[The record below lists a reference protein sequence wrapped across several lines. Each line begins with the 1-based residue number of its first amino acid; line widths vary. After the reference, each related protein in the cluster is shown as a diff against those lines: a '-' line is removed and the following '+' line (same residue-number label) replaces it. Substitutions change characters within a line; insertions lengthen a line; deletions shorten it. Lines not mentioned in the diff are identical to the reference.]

1 MPQTRCRPTTLA
13 IRFALLLAA
22 TGCAT
27 GPPPAAPLGPP
38 TLHEKLGWI
47 LRLEDQRVL
56 RDPAAPPRPETPA
69 EPQPAHDPD
78 AVSGPAPASGV
89 EDPPPATR
97 RPVPDLRDLLTDAAP
112 RIRRRA
118 ALAVG
123 RVGHADGV
131 KPVLSV
137 GENLAFWAAI
147 SETRSETVGHRVQTA
162 LSRVGLDSLSEMP
175 ARFLSAGQR
184 RRLNLARLLA
194 APARLWL
201 LDEPAAG
208 LDEGSAAVLES
219 MIASHLAR
227 GGMAVV
233 ATHDAVPAGARR
245 LELP

>member
-1 MPQTRCRPTTLA
+1 MVAFSGTQLTC
-13 IRFALLLAA
+13 IRGERLVFEDLGFSVDEGTALYLTGVNGSGKSSLLRVMAALLR
-22 TGCAT
+22 
-27 GPPPAAPLGPP
+27 PAAG
-38 TLHEKLGWI
+38 EMRWNEMDVWDDI
-47 LRLEDQRVL
+47 
-56 RDPAAPPRPETPA
+56 
-69 EPQPAHDPD
+69 PAHHDR
-78 AVSGPAPASGV
+78 
-89 EDPPPATR
+89 TR
-97 RPVPDLRDLLTDAAP
+97 Y
-112 RIRRRA
+112 
-118 ALAVG
+118 
-123 RVGHADGV
+123 VGHADGV

-147 SETRSETVGHRVQTA
+147 SETRPEPAGHGVRTA
-162 LSRVGLDSLSEMP
+162 LSRVGLGELSEMP

-194 APARLWL
+194 SPARLWL

>member
-1 MPQTRCRPTTLA
+1 MVAFSGTQLTCIRGERLVFKDLSFSVEEGTALYLTGTNGSGKSSLLRVMATLQRPA
-13 IRFALLLAA
+13 GGEMRWNEADVWDDI
-22 TGCAT
+22 
-27 GPPPAAPLGPP
+27 
-38 TLHEKLGWI
+38 
-47 LRLEDQRVL
+47 
-56 RDPAAPPRPETPA
+56 
-69 EPQPAHDPD
+69 PAHHDR
-78 AVSGPAPASGV
+78 
-89 EDPPPATR
+89 TR
-97 RPVPDLRDLLTDAAP
+97 Y
-112 RIRRRA
+112 
-118 ALAVG
+118 
-123 RVGHADGV
+123 VGHADGV

-147 SETRSETVGHRVQTA
+147 SETRSEPAGRRVQTA
-162 LSRVGLDSLSEMP
+162 LSRVGLGRLSEMP

-201 LDEPAAG
+201 LDEPAVG

-219 MIASHLAR
+219 MIASHLAK

>member
-1 MPQTRCRPTTLA
+1 MVAFSGTQLTC
-13 IRFALLLAA
+13 IRGERLVFEGLGFSVEEGTALHLTGANGSGKSSLLRVMAA
-22 TGCAT
+22 LQR
-27 GPPPAAPLGPP
+27 PAAG
-38 TLHEKLGWI
+38 EMRWNEADVWDDI
-47 LRLEDQRVL
+47 
-56 RDPAAPPRPETPA
+56 
-69 EPQPAHDPD
+69 PAHHDR
-78 AVSGPAPASGV
+78 
-89 EDPPPATR
+89 TR
-97 RPVPDLRDLLTDAAP
+97 Y
-112 RIRRRA
+112 
-118 ALAVG
+118 
-123 RVGHADGV
+123 VGHADGV

-147 SETRSETVGHRVQTA
+147 SETRSETAGHRVQTA
-162 LSRVGLDSLSEMP
+162 LSRVGLDELSEMP

-219 MIASHLAR
+219 MITSHLAR